1 MTKHRRFNLY
11 NIVLYLVGFILIWEW
26 LRPLEV
32 VTDTGNSIYFV
43 IFTAICFLLY
53 FLRLPFLLSFPLRFI
68 LLLYILHDLF
78 FDGSF
83 LGMDWLSILYRD
95 IVINTEALF
104 QSQWFE
110 MSDLYRSFLFLIL
123 LWVMSYLIQYWLI
136 HAKRIFGFY
145 LLTIIY
151 LGVLDTFTKYDAGN
165 AIIRTILIGFIM
177 LGILQMLRLREK
189 EEVKVRSYWLVPLS
203 LMVALAIVIGL
214 NAPKAGPQWPDPVP
228 FIKSAAKGE
237 FLGSSVNKIGYGVD
251 DSKLG
256 GAFINDDTT
265 VFIAEVKKAH
275 YWRVESKDYYTG
287 KGWITTESYPKAFID
302 KNYIDLDV
310 FENVTKEENISEKI
324 NIKEIGDHPHIAYPL
339 DLRAIKTDQDVQLLM
354 ERFSGKLFTEK
365 DGKETQLDSYEIVY
379 DYPLFS
385 IEALKLANRGDNAY
399 IKEFYTQ
406 LPEEL
411 PQRVKDLAK
420 EITENKETRYE
431 KAKAIESYFAANGFT
446 YETKNVAVPEEN
458 QDYVDQF
465 LFQSKKGYC
474 DNFSSSMIV
483 LLRSLDIPARWVK
496 GYTQGEFS
504 KVLDDDAKLYE
515 VKNSNAH
522 SWVEVYFP
530 GIGWVPFEPT
540 QGFSNNNVF
549 TESTVPTASQ
559 VDQAE
564 DLENEQKKKEEEK
577 KKEGKDNKSSSFSLS
592 GLNIPFKEIGIS
604 AAVVLLVA
612 GLLVKFKTKW
622 YPYWI
627 VMNYRIRK
635 KKLEEKEVFDSLFL
649 LLENKGMKIQGGET
663 LREYAARVDEQLG
676 TSEMKDIAEIYER
689 LLYSNFDKKAE
700 EWDAILELWEKL
712 IKKILP

>member
-1 MTKHRRFNLY
+1 MTKHRQFNLY
-11 NIVLYLVGFILIWEW
+11 NIVLYLLGFILIWEW

-53 FLRLPFLLSFPLRFI
+53 FLRLPFLLSMPLRFI

-83 LGMDWLSILYRD
+83 IRMDWLYILYRD
-95 IVINTEALF
+95 IVINTKALF

-123 LWVMSYLIQYWLI
+123 LWVMSYLIHYWLI

-151 LGVLDTFTKYDAGN
+151 LGVLDTFTKYDADN
-165 AIIRTILIGFIM
+165 AIIRTILIGFIL
-177 LGILQMLRLREK
+177 LGTLQMLRLREK
-189 EEVKVRSYWLVPLS
+189 EEVKIRSYWLVPLS
-203 LMVALAIVIGL
+203 LMVALAVVIGL
-214 NAPKAGPQWPDPVP
+214 NAPKVGPQWPDPVP

-251 DSKLG
+251 DSQLG

-265 VFIAEVKKAH
+265 VFTAEVKKAH

-287 KGWITTESYPKAFID
+287 KGWIVTESYPKAFID
-302 KNYIDLDV
+302 KNYIDLGI
-310 FENVTKEENISEKI
+310 FENVTKEENVSEKI
-324 NIKEIGDHPHIAYPL
+324 KVKDIGSHPHIAYPL
-339 DLRAIKTDQDVQLLM
+339 DLRAIKTDQNAQLLM
-354 ERFSGKLFTEK
+354 ERFSGKLFAEK
-365 DGKETQLDSYEIVY
+365 NGGEVQLDSYEIVY

-385 IEALKLANRGDNAY
+385 IEALKLANGGDNAY
-399 IKEFYTQ
+399 IKEIYTQ

-411 PQRVKDLAK
+411 PERVKELAK
-420 EITENKETRYE
+420 EVTENKATRYE

-446 YETKNVAVPEEN
+446 YETKNVAVPDED

-474 DNFSSSMIV
+474 DNFSTSMIV

-540 QGFSNNNVF
+540 QGFSNINMF
-549 TESTVPTASQ
+549 TENTVPTASQ

-564 DLENEQKKKEEEK
+564 DPLKEQKEKKEEQ
-577 KKEGKDNKSSSFSLS
+577 KEDKNNKSSSFSLS
-592 GLNIPFKEIGIS
+592 DLNIPYKEIGIFV
-604 AAVVLLVA
+604 AAALLLV
-612 GLLVKFKTKW
+612 GLLVKFKSKW

-635 KKLEEKEVFDSLFL
+635 KKLEEKEVFDTLFL

-663 LREYAARVDEQLG
+663 LREYAARVDEHLG

-689 LLYSNFDKKAE
+689 FLYSNLDKKAE

>member
-1 MTKHRRFNLY
+1 MTHHRRFNLY
-11 NIVLYLVGFILIWEW
+11 NIVLYLLGFILIWEW

-32 VTDTGNSIYFV
+32 VTDTANSIYFV
-43 IFTAICFLLY
+43 IFTAICFSLY
-53 FLRLPFLLSFPLRFI
+53 FLRLPLWLSMPLRFI

-78 FDGSF
+78 FEGSF
-83 LGMDWLSILYRD
+83 IAMSWISSFYEDL
-95 IVINTEALF
+95 VINTSALF
-104 QSQWFE
+104 DSQWFE
-110 MSDLYRSFLFLIL
+110 MSDLYRSFLFLTL
-123 LWVMSYLIQYWLI
+123 LWVMSYLIHYWLI

-165 AIIRTILIGFIM
+165 AIVRTIIIGFIM
-177 LGILQMLRLREK
+177 LGTLQMLRLKEK
-189 EEVKVRSYWLVPLS
+189 EEVQIRSYWLVPLS
-203 LMVALAIVIGL
+203 FMVALAIVIGL
-214 NAPKAGPQWPDPVP
+214 NVPKAGPKWPDPVP
-228 FIKSAAKGE
+228 FLKSAAKGE
-237 FLGSSVNKIGYGVD
+237 FIGSSVNKIGYGVD

-265 VFIAEVKKAH
+265 VFTAEVKKAH
-275 YWRVESKDYYTG
+275 YWRIESKDYYTG
-287 KGWITTESYPKAFID
+287 KGWIVTESYPKTSIN
-302 KNYIDLDV
+302 KNNIDLGI

-324 NIKEIGDHPHIAYPL
+324 KVKDIGDYPHLAYPL
-339 DLRAIKTDQDVQLLM
+339 DLRAIKTDQNVQLSL

-365 DGKETQLDSYEIVY
+365 NGDEVQLDSYEIVY

-385 IEALKLANRGDNAY
+385 IEALKLANGGDNAY

-406 LPEEL
+406 LPDEL
-411 PQRVKDLAK
+411 PGRVKDLAK
-420 EITENKETRYE
+420 EITDNKATRYE

-446 YETKNVAVPEEN
+446 YETKNVAVPDED

-465 LFQSKKGYC
+465 LFESKKGYC
-474 DNFSSSMIV
+474 DNFSTSMIV

-496 GYTQGEFS
+496 GYTQGDFI

-540 QGFSNNNVF
+540 QGFSNSSVF
-549 TESTVPTASQ
+549 TENTVPVASQ
-559 VDQAE
+559 ADQAE
-564 DLENEQKKKEEEK
+564 DPQEEQKKKEEEK
-577 KKEGKDNKSSSFSLS
+577 KKESKDNESSFSLS
-592 GLNIPFKEIGIS
+592 DLNIPFKGIGIFVAV
-604 AAVVLLVA
+604 AALVL
-612 GLLVKFKTKW
+612 GLIVKFKTKW

-635 KKLEEKEVFDSLFL
+635 KKPEEKEMFDSLFL

-663 LREYAARVDEQLG
+663 LREYAMRVDEQLG
-676 TSEMKDIAEIYER
+676 TSEMKKIAEIYER
-689 LLYSNFDKKAE
+689 FLYSNFDKKAE
-700 EWDAILELWEKL
+700 EWDVILDLWGKL